1 MAMNTI
7 NRIPFYIMAGLI
19 VIGIILAA
27 IGFVTHIY
35 PMLGLGFTLI
45 VLGALV
51 NGMMYA
57 VRMLRARLGI

>member
-19 VIGIILAA
+19 VIGIALMA
-27 IGFVTHIY
+27 IGYVTHIY
-35 PMLGLGFTLI
+35 PLLTLGLTLI
-45 VLGALV
+45 LFGAVV
-51 NGMMYA
+51 NAMMYA